1 MSKYTTEV
9 RFICESKSGLEVSG
23 GSGDV
28 DNIIANSWNKIF
40 TSKVPFFN
48 EEYRSVLCKKILKH
62 YYLREIC
69 CETVGIWILWMNT
82 RLEEIMPYYNQ
93 LYESAKIEFNPM
105 YDVNLTRKHERNV
118 EGTSKEDG
126 TRTQTTKETKTQ
138 TNKETKTQTTK
149 ETREDTGEGSRNIT
163 GSRDTDTTGNSTK
176 STTNS
181 SEETKHDLYSDTP
194 QGNITGLENENYL
207 TNARKITDNINNT
220 ANEQLNTAEKSGTDY
235 TENENT
241 NSSTN
246 GTTNSSLNETN
257 NSSLDG
263 TTNNSLDGTTSN
275 IGSSNTTEDYL
286 ETIIGKQG
294 TESFSSLLN
303 KFRETF
309 LNIDMQVIEEFSDL
323 FFGLW

>member
-40 TSKVPFFN
+40 TSKAPFFD
-48 EEYRSVLCKKILKH
+48 EEYRSVLCQKILKH

-69 CETVGIWILWMNT
+69 CETVGIWTLWMNT

-105 YDVNLTRKHERNV
+105 HDVDLTREHKRTENEKSDGNLTSTNNS
-118 EGTSKEDG
+118 TNNSKE
-126 TRTQTTKETKTQ
+126 
-138 TNKETKTQTTK
+138 
-149 ETREDTGEGSRNIT
+149 
-163 GSRDTDTTGNSTK
+163 
-176 STTNS
+176 
-181 SEETKHDLYSDTP
+181 LYSDTP
-194 QGNITGLENENYL
+194 QGSITNLENSAYL
-207 TNARKITDNINNT
+207 TNATI
-220 ANEQLNTAEKSGTDY
+220 
-235 TENENT
+235 TENET
-241 NSSTN
+241 NSNSDST
-246 GTTNSSLNETN
+246 
-257 NSSLDG
+257 
-263 TTNNSLDGTTSN
+263 TTNNV
-275 IGSSNTTEDYL
+275 NTIEDYI
-286 ETIIGKQG
+286 ETITGKQG

-309 LNIDMQVIEEFSDL
+309 LNIDMQVIDEFSDL